1 MVKKII
7 SCGDIHIPSL
17 RGIPELEETLSKFCD
32 DCQAIVDKDGRDAV
46 RIVVAGDIFHNK
58 ISVTNESIISAGKF
72 FKRLGEICPTI
83 VLAGNH
89 DMLMNNRDRVDSIS
103 PLFEIGGYPGV
114 TFIDKELGYKSG
126 CLEDDNVV
134 WCLYSSF
141 DGFATPQISAEK
153 VSKPDSVY
161 VGLIHADVNGAVTP
175 TGFSTE
181 NGLDPAVFKDCTF
194 VIAGH
199 IHKQQEI
206 RKNGVSVVYC
216 SSIRQRDFGESIT
229 GHGYVIWNIAKKKP
243 SYEFHDIPNENGG
256 FFKFSINGI
265 DSIKDDEEELINL

>member
-1 MVKKII
+1 MIKKII

-114 TFIDKELGYKSG
+114 TFIDKGRLLISGYKDDILQSHGILKCDKSELGDIDAEDIVSVRMNTYGAEVMLCNRQSATYKYSG
-126 CLEDDNVV
+126 
-134 WCLYSSF
+134 
-141 DGFATPQISAEK
+141 AI
-153 VSKPDSVY
+153 
-161 VGLIHADVNGAVTP
+161 I
-175 TGFSTE
+175 
-181 NGLDPAVFKDCTF
+181 DPASLDDIMLYYV
-194 VIAGH
+194 
-199 IHKQQEI
+199 HK
-206 RKNGVSVVYC
+206 
-216 SSIRQRDFGESIT
+216 
-229 GHGYVIWNIAKKKP
+229 
-243 SYEFHDIPNENGG
+243 
-256 FFKFSINGI
+256 
-265 DSIKDDEEELINL
+265 EEREWSL